1 MRTTLA
7 VSVALLLSG
16 AAYLPAHAQ
25 MTSQGSP
32 DVRKPVQG
40 PSYGGMQTPSQ
51 TRSRVPQGSFQS
63 TCRDARMAGQ
73 TLIAFCRKDDG
84 SWQTSAIGPAN
95 QCVGD
100 LQNVNGQLT
109 CNETG
114 YGSSNPPTGA
124 RLPTA
129 GPKYH

>member
-73 TLIAFCRKDDG
+73 TLIAFFFVGRTTEAGKPRQSG
-84 SWQTSAIGPAN
+84 RPTSASA
-95 QCVGD
+95 
-100 LQNVNGQLT
+100 T
-109 CNETG
+109 
-114 YGSSNPPTGA
+114 SRMS
-124 RLPTA
+124 TA
-129 GPKYH
+129 S

>member
-73 TLIAFCRKDDG
+73 TLIAFFLSEGRRKL
-84 SWQTSAIGPAN
+84 AN
-95 QCVGD
+95 LGNRAGQPVRRRPPECQRPVD
-100 LQNVNGQLT
+100 L
-109 CNETG
+109 
-114 YGSSNPPTGA
+114 
-124 RLPTA
+124 
-129 GPKYH
+129 